1 METTIQI
8 ELSFHGT
15 KSFSIDKL
23 RYVSVV
29 DDAALQ
35 ADLSGALSTLLEA
48 WCIMIRTI
56 YSDLRLAHRRW
67 WLIFIDILETVKT

>member
-1 METTIQI
+1 METTTQI

-15 KSFSIDKL
+15 KSFSFFFKL

-48 WCIMIRTI
+48 
-56 YSDLRLAHRRW
+56 
-67 WLIFIDILETVKT
+67 

>member
-48 WCIMIRTI
+48 
-56 YSDLRLAHRRW
+56 
-67 WLIFIDILETVKT
+67 